1 MEITL
6 IMAASENG
14 VIGRDN
20 KLPWHLPA
28 DLRHFVRH
36 TKGKTL
42 LMGRRTY
49 DSLEPTP
56 SRPNPLPERR
66 ILVVTARPGEFPFEA
81 DDVIPVG
88 SVQEGLAMAEALGV
102 VELMVAG
109 GHSVYMEAWPWA
121 DRIRLTRVHADLEGD
136 TFIGE
141 PDGRRWEV
149 VESQPHSADERN
161 PYDYS
166 FILLERRRE
175 PESESG
181 AES

>member
-20 KLPWHLPA
+20 QLPWHLPA

-49 DSLEPTP
+49 DSLDPTP
-56 SRPNPLPERR
+56 NRPNPLTDRR

-81 DDVIPVG
+81 NDVIPVG
-88 SVQEGLAMAEALGV
+88 SVQEGFAMAEALDV
-102 VELMVAG
+102 EELMVAG

-121 DRIRLTRVHADLEGD
+121 DRIRLTRIHAELEGD

-141 PDGRRWEV
+141 PDSSRWQV
-149 VESQPHSADERN
+149 VESEFHPADDKN
-161 PYDYS
+161 PYD
-166 FILLERRRE
+166 FTFLVLERRRDRGE
-175 PESESG
+175 EG
-181 AES
+181 GG